1 MAQVL
6 KADAIFLR
14 PPQPS
19 TAAPGRL
26 PEQGPSLGLPL
37 PPPKHQPQASSSWST
52 RALHPGSLLPH
63 TRVITHVSAQA
74 LSQAPVL
81 ASSSPRS
88 SPPRFHIATRL
99 PSSLRPTQL
108 SPAAGPGPWVSR
120 ARLPCG
126 AASQAPRPLLDGR
139 PRPVTA
145 PCAPI
150 PLTVSLP
157 LLELQALR

>member
-1 MAQVL
+1 MARVL

-99 PSSLRPTQL
+99 PSSLRPTLL

-120 ARLPCG
+120 ARLPRG